1 MGTGPAARIWSVGA
15 VGPAARVPEPRS
27 GSAIA
32 RVGAIFF
39 GLLGSNGD
47 QMVALRRRNGDQMVI
62 KWWIKGGG
70 MVGRLTIFAMPL
82 PPTLKIFQNPKL
94 AGP

>member
-1 MGTGPAARIWSVGA
+1 VKEWWG
-15 VGPAARVPEPRS
+15 
-27 GSAIA
+27 
-32 RVGAIFF
+32 
-39 GLLGSNGD
+39 NGE
-47 QMVALRRRNGDQMVI
+47 
-62 KWWIKGGG
+62 G